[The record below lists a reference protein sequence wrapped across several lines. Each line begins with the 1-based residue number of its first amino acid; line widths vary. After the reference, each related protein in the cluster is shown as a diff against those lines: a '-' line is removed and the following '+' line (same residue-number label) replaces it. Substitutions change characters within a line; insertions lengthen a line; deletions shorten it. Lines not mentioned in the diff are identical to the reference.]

1 MGKRN
6 LKKQGKILSLDN
18 SEKYLVIDEVEN
30 DEKHYLLLSSLNNIK
45 DVKICLINQNYIE
58 EVIDEKTKLQLLRKF
73 SKKN

>member
-1 MGKRN
+1 M
-6 LKKQGKILSLDN
+6 KKQGKILSLDN
-18 SEKYLVIDEVEN
+18 GEKYLVIDEVEI
-30 DEKHYLLLSSLNNIK
+30 DEKHYLLLSNLNNIK

>member
-1 MGKRN
+1 M
-6 LKKQGKILSLDN
+6 KKQGKILSLDN
-18 SEKYLVIDEVEN
+18 GEKYLVIDEVEN

-58 EVIDEKTKLQLLRKF
+58 EIIDEKTKLQLLRKF

>member
-1 MGKRN
+1 M
-6 LKKQGKILSLDN
+6 KKQGKILSLN
-18 SEKYLVIDEVEN
+18 NGEKYLVIDEVEN

-58 EVIDEKTKLQLLRKF
+58 EIIDEKTKLQLLRKF

>member
-1 MGKRN
+1 M
-6 LKKQGKILSLDN
+6 KKQGKILSLDN